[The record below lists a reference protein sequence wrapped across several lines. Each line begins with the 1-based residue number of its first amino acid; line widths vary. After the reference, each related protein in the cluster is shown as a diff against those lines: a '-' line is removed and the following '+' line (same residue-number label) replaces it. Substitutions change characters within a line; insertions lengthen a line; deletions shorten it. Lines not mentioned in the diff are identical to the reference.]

1 MINIVMYQP
10 EIPANTGNIMRT
22 VAGTNTKL
30 HLIKPLG
37 FSLEDKYV
45 KRCGANYIDN
55 CDYVVYDSYEDFKNK
70 NKGTYYFL
78 TRYGNKKYTDFDY
91 SNIDENIYFIFGRE
105 SSGIPL
111 DILKDNFEHCLRIPT
126 SDKIRAL
133 NVSNSVAIMLFEAL
147 RQQEFNDLLDHDVFK
162 GKNHILEDDK

>member
-1 MINIVMYQP
+1 MINIVMYEP
-10 EIPANTGNIMRT
+10 EIPANTGNIMRS
-22 VAGTNTKL
+22 VAGTDTKL

-45 KRCGANYIDN
+45 KRCGANYIDK
-55 CDYVVYDSYEDFKNK
+55 CDYQVYENYNDFKEK

-91 SNIDENIYFIFGRE
+91 SNKNENIYFIFGKE
-105 SSGIPL
+105 STGIPKE
-111 DILKDNFEHCLRIPT
+111 ILKDNFENCLRIPT
-126 SDKIRAL
+126 NDKIRAL

-147 RQQEFNDLLDHDVFK
+147 RQQDFNDLFDYDVFK
-162 GKNHILEDDK
+162 GKDYIKN